1 MSLGKLLAT
10 GRSLVS
16 GPDAGRYQVDSR
28 NRLPKFGSAKN
39 PFASTTPA
47 MPTSAES
54 RPAEA
59 CEPEL
64 KLESATPLPAPQS
77 APPVEAAAGAATVL
91 KKTQRIPELA
101 GLSQRSFAA
110 PGARAKSALR
120 SLGARVRAV
129 TAKILTRGRG
139 WLGRLRTPRPATASK
154 SVFPRLG
161 KPAVQTE
168 LSLDNVK
175 VMRNNLEESDLEIVT
190 APTATCTQVAPT
202 EPVAAPNRGPVPTAL
217 KKMTGHM
224 VSAKSA
230 D

>member
-28 NRLPKFGSAKN
+28 NRLPNFGSAKN

-47 MPTSAES
+47 SPAAVES

-64 KLESATPLPAPQS
+64 KLEPATPPPAPQPAS
-77 APPVEAAAGAATVL
+77 LDVAAPDL

-101 GLSQRSFAA
+101 NLPKRSFVSPWAS
-110 PGARAKSALR
+110 AKSVLL
-120 SLGARVRAV
+120 SLGARVRTFV
-129 TAKILTRGRG
+129 GNILARGRG
-139 WLGRLRTPRPATASK
+139 WLARRRTPRPATVSK

-175 VMRNNLEESDLEIVT
+175 VVRNNLEESDLEIVT
-190 APTATCTQVAPT
+190 APTATHTQVAPT
-202 EPVAAPNRGPVPTAL
+202 EPVAAPNRGPVPIAL

>member
-39 PFASTTPA
+39 PFASTTLA
-47 MPTSAES
+47 TPTSAES

-64 KLESATPLPAPQS
+64 KLESATPPP

-91 KKTQRIPELA
+91 RKTQRIPELA

-120 SLGARVRAV
+120 SLGARVWAV
-129 TAKILTRGRG
+129 AVKILSRGRG
-139 WLGRLRTPRPATASK
+139 WLGRLRMPRPATASK